1 LDEAIVR
8 RWHLYDLDT
17 KFKADWGEPS
27 DTRYTALNDG
37 EARPAP
43 QGSYCV
49 YTKLPANAI
58 NHHTG
63 KTVETENQIQRITVS
78 FIIHSK
84 GDTAKSGKQKAKE
97 LAVYVAEAFDDKT
110 PLDIGPDAHVNTIRG
125 ADWHTRE
132 GDEEWLWN
140 LDYDFVLDAEY
151 DAATT

>member
-1 LDEAIVR
+1 MVMQFIRNLTQGGQPQAADDE
-8 RWHLYDLDT
+8 
-17 KFKADWGEPS
+17 
-27 DTRYTALNDG
+27 
-37 EARPAP
+37 
-43 QGSYCV
+43 
-49 YTKLPANAI
+49 
-58 NHHTG
+58 
-63 KTVETENQIQRITVS
+63 VE
-78 FIIHSK
+78 
-84 GDTAKSGKQKAKE
+84 AKSGKQKAKE